1 MKRFFFIAVLTMVV
15 VFAAFAT
22 AKTSWPTTTE
32 VGKFNVSPSWPV
44 EVQFPVKV
52 TSWPFPRVNS
62 WPVPNVN
69 SWPVPVQSWPYPKAQ
84 PKDKKR
90 HPAER

>member
-1 MKRFFFIAVLTMVV
+1 MKRFFFVAVLTMM

-22 AKTSWPTTTE
+22 AKTSWPIE

-44 EVQFPVKV
+44 QVQFPVKV

-62 WPVPNVN
+62 WPVP
-69 SWPVPVQSWPYPKAQ
+69 VQSWPYTTYPEESPKN
-84 PKDKKR
+84 KKGR
-90 HPAER
+90 RLHPAER

>member
-44 EVQFPVKV
+44 QVQFPVKV

-62 WPVPNVN
+62 WPF
-69 SWPVPVQSWPYPKAQ
+69 PVQSWPYTKAQ
-84 PKDKKR
+84 PKDKKC